1 LLATLWAVVRSQPV
15 LRRHSVIGAYGFG
28 AFSAFWTT
36 LVFHLANLPGHYGSN
51 VAGLFGLLGVAGAL
65 AAPVAGRLADR
76 HDARLVN
83 GTALL
88 LVVAAFV
95 LMGVAGHSLVA
106 LAAGVVLMDAG
117 VQGSHISNQT
127 RIFGLNATLRNRVN
141 SVYMVTYF
149 IGGAFGSAIGSWAW
163 AHAGWPGVCWC
174 GGAFGVAGLLPLV
187 SPRFM
192 PDDKSPA
199 GSQ

>member
-1 LLATLWAVVRSQPV
+1 
-15 LRRHSVIGAYGFG
+15 
-28 AFSAFWTT
+28 
-36 LVFHLANLPGHYGSN
+36 
-51 VAGLFGLLGVAGAL
+51 
-65 AAPVAGRLADR
+65 VAGRLADR

-95 LMGVAGHSLVA
+95 LMGAAGHSLAA

-127 RIFGLNATLRNRVN
+127 RIFALNATLRNRVN

-163 AHAGWPGVCWC
+163 AHGGWPGVCWC
-174 GGAFGVAGLLPLV
+174 GGALGAAGLLPLLI
-187 SPRFM
+187 PRSV
-192 PDDKSPA
+192 PDDKSRA
-199 GSQ
+199 DRR

>member
-1 LLATLWAVVRSQPV
+1 
-15 LRRHSVIGAYGFG
+15 
-28 AFSAFWTT
+28 
-36 LVFHLANLPGHYGSN
+36 
-51 VAGLFGLLGVAGAL
+51 LFGLFGVAGAL

-127 RIFGLNATLRNRVN
+127 RIYGLDATLRNRVN

-163 AHAGWPGVCWC
+163 AHGGWTGVCWC
-174 GGAFGVAGLLPLV
+174 GGVLGAAGLLPLLI
-187 SPRFM
+187 PRSV
-192 PDDKSPA
+192 PHDKSRA
-199 GSQ
+199 DSQ